1 MTCSNNVIGSNNVS
15 GSKNISW
22 LKIHELASGIHRA
35 DAASKKQ
42 MLKTDAGKLRMGIL
56 RKLGKM
62 MGNYVTD
69 CKTLMNV
76 NINGLLRY
84 RILIDCN

>member
-42 MLKTDAGKLRMGIL
+42 MLKSDAGKLRM
-56 RKLGKM
+56 LGKM
-62 MGNYVTD
+62 LGNYVTD
-69 CKTLMNV
+69 CKTLMDE
-76 NINGLLRY
+76 NINELLRS
-84 RILIDCN
+84 RIFIDCN